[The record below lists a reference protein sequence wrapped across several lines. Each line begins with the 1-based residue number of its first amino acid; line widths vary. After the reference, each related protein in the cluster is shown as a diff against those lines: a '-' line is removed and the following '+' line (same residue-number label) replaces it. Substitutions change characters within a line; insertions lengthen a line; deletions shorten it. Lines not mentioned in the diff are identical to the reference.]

1 MPVFLKA
8 GAIVPMQAHIQQ
20 GNHLG
25 GAKDMHVIVAPGAS
39 NAFRLYEDDG
49 VTRAFEQGAYAE
61 TPLTLTWTET
71 SAVFTIGKAEGETSL
86 LPEGRT
92 WTVAFRGWRKG
103 CRFTVN
109 GKAVDA
115 AYSPDTC
122 TYTVHLDADA
132 GEITVTHAD
141 GLLHDN
147 SDYRDRIMDCLTR
160 AQMEQD
166 AKSQCLKWVD
176 DTMKLP
182 VERVRPLNTR
192 PDLYPNLG
200 AHLYELIMQARK

>member
-1 MPVFLKA
+1 
-8 GAIVPMQAHIQQ
+8 
-20 GNHLG
+20 
-25 GAKDMHVIVAPGAS
+25 
-39 NAFRLYEDDG
+39 
-49 VTRAFEQGAYAE
+49 
-61 TPLTLTWTET
+61 
-71 SAVFTIGKAEGETSL
+71 
-86 LPEGRT
+86 
-92 WTVAFRGWRKG
+92 
-103 CRFTVN
+103 
-109 GKAVDA
+109 
-115 AYSPDTC
+115 
-122 TYTVHLDADA
+122 VHLDADA